1 MIEIMETSKGLAIS
15 RIAKWK
21 SLSLCAVSDGIPQ
34 RSFYAAL
41 VVGTILNVI
50 NQGDALLG
58 TAPVN
63 WFKIVLTYCVPY
75 VVCTYGAVSSQAGAD
90 DRTARH
96 RPVG

>member
-1 MIEIMETSKGLAIS
+1 MIEIMETSKGLAMS

-21 SLSLCAVSDGIPQ
+21 SLSLCAVSDGIPR

-58 TAPVN
+58 SAPVN

-75 VVCTYGAVSSQAGAD
+75 VVCTYGAVSSQARLPATGVAKE
-90 DRTARH
+90 T
-96 RPVG
+96 